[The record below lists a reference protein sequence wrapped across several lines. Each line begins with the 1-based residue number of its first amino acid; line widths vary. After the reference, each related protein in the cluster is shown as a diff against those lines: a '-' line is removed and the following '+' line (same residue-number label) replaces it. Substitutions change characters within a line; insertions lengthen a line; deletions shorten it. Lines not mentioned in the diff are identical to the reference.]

1 MNKAIRNKIL
11 EYTLEA
17 NRTLLDQ
24 THTTAIRMLFNADGN
39 SSQGNKKNLH
49 TSRKGKWRWCF
60 GSELTLFHLP

>member
-24 THTTAIRMLFNADGN
+24 THTIAVRNMLSADGN

-49 TSRKGKWRWCF
+49 TSEKVNDVGA
-60 GSELTLFHLP
+60 LVLY

>member
-24 THTTAIRMLFNADGN
+24 THTIAVRMLFSADGN
-39 SSQGNKKNLH
+39 SSQGNKKKTYTQAEKVNDVGALV
-49 TSRKGKWRWCF
+49 
-60 GSELTLFHLP
+60 LY